1 MHIPDMTFTH
11 QFEGPAAKLTES
23 NASHTIKELIPSIK
37 LIPQVK

>member
-1 MHIPDMTFTH
+1 MHILEMTFTH

-23 NASHTIKELIPSIK
+23 NTSHTIPSIK